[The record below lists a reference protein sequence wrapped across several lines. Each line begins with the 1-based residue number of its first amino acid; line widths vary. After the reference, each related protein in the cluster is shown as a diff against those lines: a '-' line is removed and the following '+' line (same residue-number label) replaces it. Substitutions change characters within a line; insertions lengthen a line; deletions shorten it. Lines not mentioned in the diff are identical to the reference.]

1 VASTLAGTV
10 GRSTDLVARYGGEEF
25 AIVLPGTDATHA
37 LEVAERL
44 RRAVEEIQFI
54 YRGRRIPISISL
66 GVVARVAVAHQPVTD
81 FVSQADEAL
90 YAAKGAGRN
99 QAQLAANG

>member
-1 VASTLAGTV
+1 
-10 GRSTDLVARYGGEEF
+10 
-25 AIVLPGTDATHA
+25 
-37 LEVAERL
+37 
-44 RRAVEEIQFI
+44 
-54 YRGRRIPISISL
+54 
-66 GVVARVAVAHQPVTD
+66 VVARVAVAHQPVTD